1 MTVTIE
7 EVRRR
12 EKYWSDHW
20 RAQQNR
26 DKLAF
31 FPSTLAGKSWGNV
44 AFRRSSCTRNAE
56 QGAEAVKSLAYFLPA
71 AICRDVSPSRS

>member
-31 FPSTLAGKSWGNV
+31 FPSTLAGD
-44 AFRRSSCTRNAE
+44 R
-56 QGAEAVKSLAYFLPA
+56 GATSPLGGQAVPA
-71 AICRDVSPSRS
+71 TPSKELKR